1 MNILKKLRLK
11 RIMTQNNNLLRI
23 KVRIGDKEAEVS
35 YPLTPRE
42 RVDYN
47 SDSSTLLSAV
57 KALEDMVKALEG
69 KD

>member
-1 MNILKKLRLK
+1 MAN
-11 RIMTQNNNLLRI
+11 TTNLLRI

-35 YPLTPRE
+35 YPLTSRNTVE
-42 RVDYN
+42 YKSEN
-47 SDSSTLLSAV
+47 STLVSAV

>member
-1 MNILKKLRLK
+1 MAD
-11 RIMTQNNNLLRI
+11 TTNLLRI

-35 YPLTPRE
+35 YPLTSRNTVE
-42 RVDYN
+42 YKSEN
-47 SDSSTLLSAV
+47 STLVSAV

>member
-1 MNILKKLRLK
+1 MAD
-11 RIMTQNNNLLRI
+11 TTNLLRI

-35 YPLTPRE
+35 YPLSQRNQ
-42 RVDYN
+42 VDYT
-47 SDSSTLLSAV
+47 SETSTLVSAV